1 MDTSRQC
8 GSISVNLWIAT
19 PKGARDDKV
28 GVFIIKEMK

>member
-1 MDTSRQC
+1 MRFDICELVDRH
-8 GSISVNLWIAT
+8 